1 MQIQPLF
8 DRVLVIPQ
16 KQNQTTKSGIT
27 FTLQEQANFIIGTIV
42 KTSDGNMEDGS
53 KIHLKI
59 KEGEDKRQFL
69 HEQ

>member
-27 FTLQEQANFIIGTIV
+27 FTLQEQANFIVGTVI
-42 KTSDGNMEDGS
+42 KTSDGSMENGD
-53 KIHLKI
+53 KILLKVSAGDSVI
-59 KEGEDKRQFL
+59 FED
-69 HEQ
+69 